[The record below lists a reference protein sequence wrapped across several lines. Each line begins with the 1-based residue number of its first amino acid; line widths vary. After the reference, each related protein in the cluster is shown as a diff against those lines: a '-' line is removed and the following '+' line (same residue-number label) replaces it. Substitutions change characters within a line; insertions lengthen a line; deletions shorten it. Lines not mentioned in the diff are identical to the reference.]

1 MGSGVRAPGG
11 GRKPNNTGT
20 DVSSV
25 TRAVSPPD
33 ELMGEMAVDAWKRT
47 CKIMIKRGRFEMED
61 CYLLMEYC
69 NTIQLL
75 YDANK
80 EIKNGGLGDD
90 TAAGGQKLG
99 AAVKARDKYITQLIK
114 LSVVLRLDPNSRRQI
129 APPPGQ
135 PGANEGNEF
144 EDF

>member
-1 MGSGVRAPGG
+1 MGNGIRAPGG

-33 ELMGEMAVDAWKRT
+33 ELIGEMAVDAWKRT
-47 CKIMIKRGRFEMED
+47 CKILIKRGTFEMED

-69 NTIQLL
+69 NTVQLL
-75 YDANK
+75 FDANK
-80 EIKNGGLGDD
+80 EIKGGGIGDE

-114 LSVVLRLDPNSRRQI
+114 LSVVLKLDPNSRQRV
-129 APPPGQ
+129 APAPGQ
-135 PGANEGNEF
+135 GGVNAGNEF
-144 EDF
+144 ADF

>member
-1 MGSGVRAPGG
+1 MANGVRAPGG
-11 GRKPNNTGT
+11 GRKPNNTGSQ
-20 DVSSV
+20 VSSL

-33 ELMGEMAVDAWKRT
+33 ELMGDMAIDAWKRT
-47 CKIMIKRGRFEMED
+47 CKILINRGTFEMED

-75 YDANK
+75 YDANQ
-80 EIKNGGLGDD
+80 EIKGGGLGDE

-129 APPPGQ
+129 APAG
-135 PGANEGNEF
+135 GASEGKSGNEF
-144 EDF
+144 ADF

>member
-20 DVSSV
+20 QVSSL

-33 ELMGEMAVDAWKRT
+33 ELLGEMAVDAWRRT
-47 CKIMIKRGRFEMED
+47 CKILINRGTFEMED

-69 NTIQLL
+69 NTVQLL
-75 YDANK
+75 YDANQ
-80 EIKNGGLGDD
+80 EIKNDGLGDD

-99 AAVKARDKYITQLIK
+99 AAVKARSKYISELIR
-114 LSVVLRLDPNSRRQI
+114 LSVVLKLDPNSRVRKK
-129 APPPGQ
+129 Q
-135 PGANEGNEF
+135 PGDNTNSENEF
-144 EDF
+144 DEF